1 MNQDQQP
8 RPWWKDNWPIL
19 GLLAL
24 AVVIATI
31 TSLGYWQRWAWTGVA
46 LKWFWSGLAPK
57 SAWDWLELLIIP
69 IVLGA
74 SVLWFNSQ
82 ARRAQNDIETR
93 RQESAQMLAQ
103 QERGNDRHIAED
115 RARDDAL
122 QSYFDR
128 MSELILDKNL
138 GESDKGTVE
147 QLVASARTL
156 AVIRS
161 LEGDQRGRKIHVIK
175 FLIESNLIGKIS
187 LSGADLSSAILS
199 NANLI
204 DADLT
209 SADLSGADLKGADL
223 KGANLRS
230 ADLTSADLSGADLKG
245 ADLRNA
251 NLRSADLSGADLR
264 SADLTSADL
273 SGANLFGALL
283 LRANLT
289 SAHLSHANLTGIHL
303 SNANL
308 SQANLRYAD
317 LSQANLSYADL
328 RYADLSYTT
337 LRYVNL
343 RGAGLAYVNLSGA
356 SLSDAKE
363 WTNEQLAQAES
374 LVGATLPDGTLM
386 TSAAW
391 EEFKKR
397 YRKSSQAG

>member
-1 MNQDQQP
+1 MSQDQQP
-8 RPWWKDNWPIL
+8 QPWWKDNWL
-19 GLLAL
+19 VLVLAPL
-24 AVVIATI
+24 IVLIATVVG
-31 TSLGYWQRWAWTGVA
+31 LGYWQRWAWTGVA

-74 SVLWFNSQ
+74 SVLWFNRQ

-93 RQESAQMLAQ
+93 RQKLAQMLAQ

-122 QSYFDR
+122 RSYFDR

-147 QLVASARTL
+147 QVVASARTL

-187 LSGADLSSAILS
+187 LSGADLSSA
-199 NANLI
+199 NLI
-204 DADLT
+204 ATKLSD
-209 SADLSGADLKGADL
+209 ADLSGADLKG
-223 KGANLRS
+223 
-230 ADLTSADLSGADLKG
+230 
-245 ADLRNA
+245 A

-264 SADLTSADL
+264 SADLSGADLRSANLSGADL
-273 SGANLFGALL
+273 SGANLFGVLL
-283 LRANLT
+283 LSANLT

-308 SQANLRYAD
+308 SQADLRYAD
-317 LSQANLSYADL
+317 LSQANLRYADL
-328 RYADLSYTT
+328 SYADLSYTT

>member
-1 MNQDQQP
+1 MSQDQQP
-8 RPWWKDNWPIL
+8 QPWWKDNWL
-19 GLLAL
+19 VLVLAPL
-24 AVVIATI
+24 IVLIATVVG
-31 TSLGYWQRWAWTGVA
+31 LGYWQRWAWTGVA

-74 SVLWFNSQ
+74 SVLWFNRQ

-93 RQESAQMLAQ
+93 RQKLAQMLAQ

-122 QSYFDR
+122 RSYFDR

-147 QLVASARTL
+147 QVVASARTL

-187 LSGADLSSAILS
+187 LSGADLSSANLIATKLSDADLSGADLSNANLS

-204 DADLT
+204 DANLT
-209 SADLSGADLKGADL
+209 SADLSGADLKG
-223 KGANLRS
+223 
-230 ADLTSADLSGADLKG
+230 
-245 ADLRNA
+245 A

-264 SADLTSADL
+264 SADLSGADLRSANLSGADL
-273 SGANLFGALL
+273 SGANLFGVLL
-283 LRANLT
+283 LSANLT

-308 SQANLRYAD
+308 SQADLRYAD
-317 LSQANLSYADL
+317 LSQANLRYADL
-328 RYADLSYTT
+328 SYADLSYTT